1 MEDVDF
7 HEIDHEKANYNVNV
21 RMIAF
26 VFVITV
32 LTLVAIFFIMTYTK
46 QKQNIVDD
54 MHVEWERLETFCQE
68 QIDHTDYILNML
80 AIQIKKNP
88 NDLHYV
94 KNIFEDFINRQEVQ
108 EVFDIDECFWF
119 NNVLNM
125 KVRSTARNNKYISYF
140 DGSKIEFPEKVSYG
154 LSKNNK
160 TIHATIG
167 IKDSLNKY
175 IGSVVVD
182 FDLLTFSQ
190 RLEYRKKHEYTN
202 FALIADGYKVIV
214 QSNPAMEEIG
224 LKKGEITNHTLK
236 EIMSRIGFSEETSK
250 EFSYLDMVSGINYY
264 IKKMPN
270 QPFILLVNIDHK
282 KIKKDIFNK
291 VVIKFMEISVFA
303 MIFLILIIA
312 IYQREKWLRTKAEKA
327 CEIANRARETKSDFL
342 AFTAHEIRSPLGFIV
357 TSSEVVKKE
366 LLGPLPPAYAEYID
380 GIYKNAN
387 LILEFITDILDETQ
401 IMEGNFRIVNDVSSI
416 EEIIENAIKI
426 NTSRLEAKGSKFQV
440 NIAQNLP
447 KLICDPRRILQVIN
461 NLITNSIKYS
471 FQETII
477 TICAKV
483 DGKCLVVEVTDKGV
497 GMTDDD
503 ITIALRK
510 YGTVQKKTF
519 HFESYDKSYGL
530 GLAIVKKLLEAHD
543 AKMDITSEVNVGTT
557 VRITFPKYKL
567 VYGKKIDKNKN
578 QDGKQ

>member
-1 MEDVDF
+1 MED
-7 HEIDHEKANYNVNV
+7 IDTGIESDKADYNVNV

-32 LTLVAIFFIMTYTK
+32 LTLVAIFFIMIYTK
-46 QKQNIVDD
+46 QKQNIVND

-119 NNVLNM
+119 NSALNM
-125 KVRSTARNNKYISYF
+125 KVRSTARNDKYISYF
-140 DGSKIEFPEKVSYG
+140 VGDKIEFPEKVSYG
-154 LSKNNK
+154 LSRNNN

-167 IKDSLNKY
+167 IRDSLNKY
-175 IGSVVVD
+175 TGSVVVD

-214 QSNPAMEEIG
+214 QSSQGMDEIG
-224 LKKGEITNHTLK
+224 LKKGEITSQSLK
-236 EIMSRIGFSEETSK
+236 DILGRIGFSEETSK

-264 IKKMPN
+264 VKKMPN

-291 VVIKFMEISVFA
+291 VVIKFAEISVFA
-303 MIFLILIIA
+303 MIFLIMIIA
-312 IYQREKWLRTKAEKA
+312 IYQREKSLRTKAEKA
-327 CEIANRARETKSDFL
+327 CEIANRAMEAKSDFL

-357 TSSEVVKKE
+357 TSSEVFRKQ
-366 LLGPLPPAYAEYID
+366 LLGPLPPSYIEYID

-401 IMEGNFRIVNDVSSI
+401 VMEGNFRIVNDVASI
-416 EEIIENAIKI
+416 EEIIDNAVKI
-426 NTSRLEAKGSKFQV
+426 NTSKLEIKGIKFEV
-440 NIAQNLP
+440 NIGQDLP

-461 NLITNSIKYS
+461 NLISNSIKYS
-471 FQETII
+471 FRDTTIRI
-477 TICAKV
+477 SAKIES
-483 DGKCLVVEVTDKGV
+483 KCLIVEVSDNGI
-497 GMTDDD
+497 GMSEED
-503 ITIALRK
+503 IKVALMK
-510 YGTVQKKTF
+510 YGTVNRKSNLGET
-519 HFESYDKSYGL
+519 YDKSYGL
-530 GLAIVKKLLEAHD
+530 GLAIVKKLLDAHD
-543 AKMDITSEVNVGTT
+543 SKMNITSEINVGTT
-557 VRITFPKYKL
+557 VRITFPRYKL
-567 VYGKKIDKNKN
+567 VYGKKIDKSKK
-578 QDGKQ
+578 QDVTQ